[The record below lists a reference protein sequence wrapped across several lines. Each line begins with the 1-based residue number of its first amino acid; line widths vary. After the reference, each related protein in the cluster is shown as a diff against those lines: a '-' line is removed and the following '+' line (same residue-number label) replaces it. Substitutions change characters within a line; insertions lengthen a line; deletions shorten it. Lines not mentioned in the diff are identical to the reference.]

1 MARGAVTAGVTGT
14 GDSRPACARPYGIL
28 RTVSPFWSPANRA
41 RAAERAPH
49 APMPHSCGAA
59 GGADLV
65 MAEAKFEPDGEALR
79 LCRGCG
85 RKGTLRAPESPLTA
99 WDCAGPESKAD
110 RDTFITE
117 VDGQGEVALMNGRK
131 RDLEDIANDLMML
144 LDTSK
149 VGSA

>member
-14 GDSRPACARPYGIL
+14 GDSRPACACPYGTL
-28 RTVSPFWSPANRA
+28 
-41 RAAERAPH
+41 
-49 APMPHSCGAA
+49 HSCGAA

-79 LCRGCG
+79 LRGGCG